1 MDCYYDEK
9 MRRWWD
15 DVFVLR
21 HKVVGQSDIAMT
33 SDCPMVLGPVYV
45 DAEGQAVDVFVASM
59 FLQTDVC
66 QSCCSTHKYSEL
78 CVLGLV

>member
-1 MDCYYDEK
+1 MDTEYNNMVCYYDEK

-33 SDCPMVLGPVYV
+33 SDCPMVL
-45 DAEGQAVDVFVASM
+45 
-59 FLQTDVC
+59 
-66 QSCCSTHKYSEL
+66 
-78 CVLGLV
+78 